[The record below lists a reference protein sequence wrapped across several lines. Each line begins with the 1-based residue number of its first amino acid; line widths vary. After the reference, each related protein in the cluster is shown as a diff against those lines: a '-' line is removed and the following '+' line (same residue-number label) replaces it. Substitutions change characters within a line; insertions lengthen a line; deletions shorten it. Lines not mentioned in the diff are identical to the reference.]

1 MSNKSLLFIA
11 LMLFCIVDILNFLT
25 VVINWNKELYI
36 KKIILSSSRI
46 LKGDI
51 KQQFKKLILLKC
63 LLKPFYADFI
73 YNFNLIPHIVW

>member
-1 MSNKSLLFIA
+1 
-11 LMLFCIVDILNFLT
+11 MLFCIVDILNFLT

-51 KQQFKKLILLKC
+51 KQQFKKPILLKC
-63 LLKPFYADFI
+63 LLKPFYTDFI

>member
-11 LMLFCIVDILNFLT
+11 WMLFCIVNILNFLT

-36 KKIILSSSRI
+36 KKIILSRI

-63 LLKPFYADFI
+63 LLKPFYTDFI